1 MKLLETTAT
10 VDRKGRLHIPAA
22 TLAELS
28 LIPGDEI
35 RVLLSD
41 DPDALQAAWR
51 AFVSGCPAGD
61 EDNAEDDESDEEDE
75 EAEGFLLSADM
86 LRAASFHP
94 GERLLA
100 VCGARAIEITP
111 SQTAPANPIDP
122 LLKHTRELRVMT
134 EDGESPEELLLPI
147 DLMEDAGFVLDE
159 LLQVACGSRKIVI
172 TAKKKIPLRADP
184 MDRLPKGLRELCDD
198 LGFDPDTVRA
208 VLEEGAYFQ

>member
-28 LIPGDEI
+28 LVPGDET
-35 RVLLSD
+35 RVLLSN

-51 AFVSGCPAGD
+51 ALVSCCRAEN
-61 EDNAEDDESDEEDE
+61 EDGTEGEENDEEDE

-86 LRAASFHP
+86 LDAADFRP

-100 VCGARAIEITP
+100 VCGARTIEITP
-111 SQTAPANPIDP
+111 LRPAPANPIDR
-122 LLKHTRELRVMT
+122 LLKHTRELRVTT
-134 EDGESPEELLLPI
+134 EDGENPDELLLPT

-172 TAKKKIPLRADP
+172 TAKNKIPLRADP

-208 VLEEGAYFQ
+208 VLEEGEYFQ